1 MQEKN
6 DLVFALDIGT
16 RTVVGVVL
24 EPTTNDKL
32 IVKASE
38 MIEHKNRS
46 MIDGQ
51 IHNVREVAQQVEKI
65 KTRLERKCDIN
76 LNKVGIAAAGR
87 ALKTV
92 TGHFQLEFE
101 NKREITTSDVQAL
114 EFSAVQNAQEKLA
127 GNDNQA
133 DGYHFVGYTLL
144 QNMLDGM
151 KIGNLIGQSGKKIEV
166 DLIATFLPRIVVD
179 SLLTV
184 IRQTDLEVDHLTL
197 EPIAASN
204 LIVPRQMYNFNLAL
218 VDIGAGTSDI
228 AITKEGS
235 IIGYAMVPVAGD
247 EITEAICQ
255 NYMLD
260 YHKAE
265 KIKRKLTLEDKVKIK
280 DILGQTTTV
289 ATTSII
295 KMIEDEVENLAQ
307 QIAKQVLELNKEEPQ
322 AVICIGGGSLTPL
335 LKEKL
340 AKELELPI
348 NRVGIKDCQEIDEI
362 TGEID
367 GIAETQSIT
376 PFGIAITCHNNNNQV
391 NFIDVEVNGNLTH
404 LFTLREPKVSDALL
418 AAEVDIK
425 ALKPSP
431 GLAIS
436 VEVNGDLKVI
446 RGSLGTAGKILINGT
461 KAELETE
468 ISHGDQL
475 TVELG
480 EQGKNAS
487 GIVADVVPEL
497 PSQKIHINNTEVNLE
512 PICYMNEERVSLNTE
527 LKDRAKINYILPQT
541 VKEVVEEILEFPVE
555 EIKEKKIV
563 YTFNGEEQE
572 KRYQNY
578 HILLNG
584 KEVPLDKE
592 VTTGDHLKFTEVNQA
607 SLRIKDILEEMELNN
622 TINIIFNE
630 QSIKLPVTNFKLL
643 KNGKAVNDE
652 EEVFAGDK
660 LVYKPGTVHLNQ
672 LLNHINYEIP
682 TNINGKLII
691 EKNGQDAQL
700 IEPLADGD
708 QVRVYI
714 KNNKL
719 NFQSEK

>member
-1 MQEKN
+1 MQEKD
-6 DLVFALDIGT
+6 DLIFALDIGT

-24 EPTTNDKL
+24 QPTVNDQL

-38 MIEHKNRS
+38 VIEHKSRS

-51 IHNVREVAQQVEKI
+51 IHNVRKVAQQVEKI
-65 KTRLERKCDIN
+65 KERLEKRCDVT

-101 NKREITTSDVQAL
+101 NKKEVTTSDVQAL
-114 EFSAVQNAQEKLA
+114 EFSAVQNAQEKLESK
-127 GNDNQA
+127 DNQA

-144 QNMLDGM
+144 QNMLDGI
-151 KIGNLIGQSGKKIEV
+151 KIGNLIGQSGRKIEV

-184 IRQTDLEVDHLTL
+184 IRQADLEVDHLTL

-228 AITKEGS
+228 AITKDGS

-265 KIKRKLTLEDKVKIK
+265 ETKRKLALEDEVKIK

-289 ATTSII
+289 ATISII
-295 KMIEDEVENLAQ
+295 KMIEDEVKNLAQ
-307 QIAKQVLELNKEEPQ
+307 QIAEEILKLNQQQPQ

-340 AKELELPI
+340 AKKLELPI

-362 TGEID
+362 EGEID
-367 GIAETQSIT
+367 GVTETQSIT
-376 PFGIAITCHNNNNQV
+376 PFGIAITCHNNNKQV
-391 NFIDVEVNGNLTH
+391 NFVDIEVNGNLTH

-418 AAEVDIK
+418 AAEVNIK
-425 ALKPSP
+425 ALKPNP

-436 VEVNGDLKVI
+436 VEVNGDLKML
-446 RGSLGTAGKILINGT
+446 RGSLGTAGKILVNGT
-461 KAELETE
+461 EAELETQ

-480 EQGKNAS
+480 EQGEDAY
-487 GIVADVVPEL
+487 GIIADVVPNL
-497 PSQKIHINNTEVNLE
+497 PSRKIYINNAEVNLE
-512 PICYMNEERVSLNTE
+512 PIYYMNGERVSLDTE
-527 LKDRAKINYILPQT
+527 LKDRAKINYTVPQT
-541 VKEVVEEILEFPVE
+541 VKEVVEEVLEFPIE
-555 EIKEKKIV
+555 QIRERKIT
-563 YTFNGEEQE
+563 YTFNGQKKEQQ
-572 KRYQNY
+572 YQNY
-578 HILLNG
+578 RILLNG
-584 KEVPLDKE
+584 EQVPLDKE
-592 VTTGDHLKFTEVNQA
+592 VASGDDLNFTQVNK
-607 SLRIKDILEEMELNN
+607 SNLRIKDLLEEMQLNN
-622 TINIIFNE
+622 TINVIFNDQPIE
-630 QSIKLPVTNFKLL
+630 LPIADFKLL
-643 KNGKAVNDE
+643 KNEKPVTGEERIFTGDE
-652 EEVFAGDK
+652 II
-660 LVYKPGTVHLNQ
+660 YKPGTVRLNQ
-672 LLNHINYEIP
+672 LLSHIDYEIP
-682 TNINGKLII
+682 TNINGRLII
-691 EKNGQDAQL
+691 EKNSQDAQL

-708 QVRVYI
+708 QVEIYI
-714 KNNKL
+714 KDKQS
-719 NFQSEK
+719 NFQQKK